1 MHVVKRCSSVNTVHF
16 TLLWPVHTYS
26 IDMQGAFWDAYI
38 DMYERSV
45 LFNSIFSY
53 ILGCMPTQTWEVTN
67 LLVGNRSGQT
77 GKP

>member
-1 MHVVKRCSSVNTVHF
+1 MNTVHF

-45 LFNSIFSY
+45 LFTFVFVYYFSLHFGLHAHTD
-53 ILGCMPTQTWEVTN
+53 LGGDKFTC
-67 LLVGNRSGQT
+67 RKS
-77 GKP
+77 